1 MIEMP
6 AELAKTAELVGYTPL
21 DIDED
26 KLQFLSKI
34 WRSVENIFQRQAD
47 APLETPGTFWDPTT
61 QWVRGSDRALD
72 AFVDFYENYPGH
84 HYASIAAQAPVVAGA
99 LNNVAG
105 IVISHKRAAYKALQ
119 AAYDQLSR
127 RGHMLGGAYHTLLG
141 IIPIKG
147 EDGDDGDAD
156 VAAINVAMQFVR
168 KLNSQTQAS
177 INQQAN
183 IIAQATKALDR
194 VSDNATKT
202 TSALTGGSDAYT
214 TRPDNYN
221 LWASAV
227 VL

>member
-1 MIEMP
+1 MP
-6 AELAKTAELVGYTPL
+6 ADLAKTAELVGYTPL
-21 DIDED
+21 AIDED

-34 WRSVENIFQRQAD
+34 WRSVERIFQRQAD
-47 APLETPGTFWDPTT
+47 APLETPGTFWNPTT

-72 AFVDFYENYPGH
+72 AFVE
-84 HYASIAAQAPVVAGA
+84 
-99 LNNVAG
+99 
-105 IVISHKRAAYKALQ
+105 LQ
-119 AAYDQLSR
+119 AGYDQLSR
-127 RGHMLGGAYHTLLG
+127 RGHMLGGAYHALLG
-141 IIPIKG
+141 VIPFKG

-156 VAAINVAMQFVR
+156 VTAINVAMQFVP

-202 TSALTGGSDAYT
+202 TSALTGGSADYT
-214 TRPDNYN
+214 ARPDNYN